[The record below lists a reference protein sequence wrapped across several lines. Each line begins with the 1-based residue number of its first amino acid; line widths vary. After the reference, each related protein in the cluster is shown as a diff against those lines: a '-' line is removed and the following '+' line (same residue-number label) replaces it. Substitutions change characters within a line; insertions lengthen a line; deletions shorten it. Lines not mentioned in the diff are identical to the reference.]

1 MPDKRPRNYEFDDA
15 KGEYKEFKVPKKA
28 TPSGPTQPRPQAV
41 TGPTQRANDAMF
53 GTNVRVH
60 QQQVQPTGFEHAMKD
75 VPQAMAGKGYYQDYL
90 KGISGIQQ
98 QLQARGGGGG
108 GGAGQMAGLGTYQ
121 GQVTDYMRGLMDPSQ
136 NPFGQAATNV
146 RTRDIDMGTQQQLD
160 QIKADFASRG
170 QAGSPQEAAA
180 LRDAQHQ
187 AGLGRSSVIQN
198 VAEASAQYKLQAGE
212 SIAQWATQ
220 LGDYDIKDRAAKRAA
235 SNASRGMAMAN
246 LRLNLQLEGMKYS
259 AGSEQDARLMNF
271 HNSTRR
277 ADMAD
282 LQGGTA
288 EQTRQKERMQ
298 DFEWSQ
304 MLAKKSAAAGRKS
317 NLWGTIGS
325 IVGGIGGAVL
335 GPVGAAAGSALAGS
349 IFGGDWN
356 QSATGS
362 P

>member
-1 MPDKRPRNYEFDDA
+1 MPKRPQNYEFDDA

-28 TPSGPTQPRPQAV
+28 TVPQKRMDAPA
-41 TGPTQRANDAMF
+41 TGQTSRANDAMF
-53 GTNVRVH
+53 GTNVGVH
-60 QQQVQPTGFEHAMKD
+60 QQQVQPTGFQHAMTD

-108 GGAGQMAGLGTYQ
+108 GGGGAGQMAGLGTYQ
-121 GQVTDYMRGLMDPSQ
+121 GQVTDYMRGLMDPSA
-136 NPFGQAATNV
+136 NPFGQAATNI

-187 AGLGRSSVIQN
+187 ASLGRSSVIQN
-198 VAEASAQYKLQAGE
+198 VAEASAQYKLSAGE
-212 SIAQWATQ
+212 SNAQWATR

-282 LQGGTA
+282 YQWGAGVDIS
-288 EQTRQKERMQ
+288 QKNRQQ
-298 DFEWSQ
+298 DFEWAQ
-304 MLAKKSAAAGRKS
+304 MLAEKAAKSQRKS
-317 NLWGTIGS
+317 NLAAAIGKIAGTG
-325 IVGGIGGAVL
+325 VGFLLGG
-335 GPVGAAAGSALAGS
+335 PPGAAAGGAIGGETFQEV
-349 IFGGDWN
+349 FG
-356 QSATGS
+356 
-362 P
+362 